1 MDEEIKRLMEL
12 WPKYPISKDKELHFI
27 TETWSFKSESIE
39 EAKRAFEY
47 FKLWKE
53 NILHKWYFYDFIDD
67 QLVYY
72 PLWSDTFS
80 SLTQPAT
87 LSLKISLKSK
97 ASKQKE
103 GKISPSELDHS
114 KETSVLLPTEDLL

>member
-12 WPKYPISKDKELHFI
+12 WPKYPISKEKQVHFI

-72 PLWSDTFS
+72 PLWGDTFS

-87 LSLKISLKSK
+87 LSLKIALKSK
-97 ASKQKE
+97 AS
-103 GKISPSELDHS
+103 
-114 KETSVLLPTEDLL
+114 EDLL